1 MHFNTKYIFK
11 GDTEKEITGKINYN
25 FDQILSFAVGPDG
38 HQGPIGPTGIYGPA
52 GKRGSV
58 GATGIRASSW
68 YKQPTEP
75 IQNLIT
81 NDIWVDTSV
90 SDSDIKVFNYPV
102 ANNQWQDSGYSFF
115 NSRYFQSYSYIEGP
129 GGATDKNVIGFKYPD
144 GITGSADTSLLIN
157 DSNSSNVGANPN
169 NSKVLVSTS
178 DQVDRP
184 IMSFSKNGEVSND
197 VPSFYWNSLG
207 SDAGLKF
214 DSGGSLYVTSNL
226 DFSIDSGLART
237 LIISDTCTF
246 SGDNGGFNVS
256 GDGDFHFNSNISVGV
271 GGFLNVSSS
280 NLSLGISSFIYKG
293 SVTISSP
300 LTSTY
305 ILDANPSSAAYNGGI
320 SALVKPGVVESFNF
334 SDYTGNPVLS
344 NRPSGSVTSGN
355 FAQTIFGSTGGLTG
369 GTGGPFSYHVKKV
382 KEIRQDTTTLTAKN
396 YLTPTSINLTNVFD
410 ISTNT
415 NWDIENIIATPT
427 KYDLGVTD
435 KIASYKVGSI
445 DANLNYKAS
454 TAALY
459 GSGFSNGLVSYDV
472 ENAVVNDMCRLS
484 DGSTIFVGTF
494 RYYNGQPVRNGDPT
508 RLFLGICKIRAD
520 GTLDEVFRTNISS
533 ITVVS
538 AGTIN
543 GIILDEFVT
552 GKIFIYGSF
561 AYESGTSYRYPRYC
575 IASFDLN
582 GLIDT
587 TFRDNAG
594 QAFQGDANGN
604 QVVNKAIISPSD
616 NTIIAVGNFT
626 SYITPSGITY
636 RNKLIKIKYTTA
648 DRGKVLT
655 TFLPNTNDGF
665 RATAAIPVCLDLL
678 PSGNIIIGGTFTGY
692 TFNNI
697 LTNTTHIIEIKNDTG
712 AVRASDIGNR
722 LGSITAAPQNP
733 IYRLDPIITAVKSI
747 TEPAGN
753 RIYIGG
759 NFLSINSSSYNRI
772 AKLTTSATASTV
784 GAFSTVPTYSVGTG
798 FDDVIYDF
806 IQDTSDGDRIYVGGR
821 FTSYRGK
828 SSPGFIRIKSD
839 GNLDATILTD
849 HTISGASKDIQ
860 RSYLYSLG
868 LVRKMYLKDSLSGD
882 EFLYVGGFLTSE
894 FSANPSGGVYLKVPS
909 SISSQNGYAPVY
921 KDNTTTNY
929 RIFLN
934 DISNDT
940 NPHYLR
946 GIVFD
951 TGLPAA
957 TTSYVNFSSTGI
969 TGCQYVDLMWTSKS
983 STANLSPRLFYKN
996 CQGIGGYVDFGLT
1009 GVYSANGPITIN
1021 TGQSVPVSWSF
1032 SGKTNRTTQNGVQ
1045 GTFYINKNGTS
1056 FSTLIL
1062 DAAGKSGSGNLSYS
1076 VGDRIYATVQADRG
1090 LDAATPDYA
1099 KLTISKTSIST
1110 GVEIVVFQGE
1120 STAGDANVNNWA
1132 DPITVESGYSYDII
1146 GIAQGDAFFY
1156 ADNILNNIYLF

>member
-11 GDTEKEITGKINYN
+11 GDTEREITGKINYN

-52 GKRGSV
+52 GKRGSS

-75 IQNLIT
+75 IQNLIA
-81 NDIWVDTSV
+81 NDIWIDTSV
-90 SDSDIKVFNYPV
+90 SDSDIKVFT
-102 ANNQWQDSGYSFF
+102 NNQWQDTGYSFF
-115 NSRYFQSYSYIEGP
+115 NSKYFQSYSYIEGP
-129 GGATDKNVIGFKYPD
+129 GGATDKNVIGFKYPG
-144 GITGSADTSLLIN
+144 GITGSSNTSLLIN

-237 LIISDTCTF
+237 LITSDTCTF

-280 NLSLGISSFIYKG
+280 NLSLGISSFTYKG

-305 ILDANPSSAAYNGGI
+305 ILDANPSTAAYSGGI

-382 KEIRQDTTTLTAKN
+382 KEIRQNTTTLTAKN

-410 ISTNT
+410 ISANT

-484 DGSTIFVGTF
+484 DGSTIFVGSF
-494 RYYNGQPVRNGDPT
+494 RYYNGQPVRNGITPSSIT
-508 RLFLGICKIRAD
+508 LGICKIRAD
-520 GTLDEVFRTNISS
+520 GTLDEAFRASISS
-533 ITVVS
+533 SVTPYS

-543 GIILDEFVT
+543 GILLDEVNSRFL
-552 GKIFIYGSF
+552 IYGSF
-561 AYESGTSYRYPRYC
+561 TYRSSATPTTTRC
-575 IASFDLN
+575 GIASFSTS
-582 GLIDT
+582 GGIDDVFCVNT
-587 TFRDNAG
+587 GIGFSFLASSTSTP
-594 QAFQGDANGN
+594 
-604 QVVNKAIISPSD
+604 VVNKAIFTPS
-616 NTIIAVGNFT
+616 NTIVAVGNFQ
-626 SYITPSGITY
+626 YY
-636 RNKLIKIKYTTA
+636 RSTQRNRIVKINYDSASA
-648 DRGKVLT
+648 DRGKIVT
-655 TFLPNTNDGF
+655 AFLPLASDGF
-665 RATAAIPVCLDLL
+665 PAGTISCLDVL
-678 PSGNIIIGGTFTGY
+678 PSTNIIIGGFFSSY
-692 TFNNI
+692 YFNNGI
-697 LTNTTHIIEIKNDTG
+697 TSSGHIIEIAVSNG
-712 AVRASDIGNR
+712 AVRSAQTGFVAYS
-722 LGSITAAPQNP
+722 QNP
-733 IYRLDPIITAVKSI
+733 DYPTDPIVTSVKSI
-747 TEPAGN
+747 TEPGPTN
-753 RIYIGG
+753 KIYIGG
-759 NFLSINSSSYNRI
+759 CFTKINNLSYNRI
-772 AKLTTSATASTV
+772 AKFSTTATA
-784 GAFSTVPTYSVGTG
+784 GATGILSLDTSYSVGTG

-806 IQDTSDGDRIYVGGR
+806 ILDTNGGNRIYVGGR

-839 GNLDATILTD
+839 GDIDTTVLTD
-849 HTISGASKDIQ
+849 HTIRSASKEIQ
-860 RSYLYSLG
+860 KSYPYPIG
-868 LVRKMYLKDSLSGD
+868 LVRKMYLKDSISGD

-969 TGCQYVDLMWTSKS
+969 TGCQYVDLMWASKS

-1021 TGQSVPVSWSF
+1021 TGQTVPVSWSF
-1032 SGKTNRTTQNGVQ
+1032 SGKTNRTTQSGVQ

-1056 FSTLIL
+1056 FSTVIL

-1076 VGDRIYATVQADRG
+1076 VGDRIYAVVQADRG
-1090 LDAATPDYA
+1090 LSASTPDYA

-1120 STAGDANVNNWA
+1120 NTAGEANVNNWA